1 MKRSLM
7 LGCAAT
13 LALAGCGSS
22 GGSSSSSTPSSTAA
36 PATNAAA
43 TTPATSAY
51 GGVSVLTKHG
61 KLGTILAAGPK
72 KLTVYLFQADSSGS
86 SACSGAC
93 AKAWPPVLS
102 TGSPVAASGA
112 LAGDLGT
119 IKRPDGTTQVTYA
132 GHPLYYFAGD
142 TSEGDAF
149 GQGSTAFGAGWY
161 VLTPS
166 GSAVGASTGGG
177 GGGTTTATSSGSG
190 GW

>member
-13 LALAGCGSS
+13 VALAGCGSS

-36 PATNAAA
+36 PATNAAV
-43 TTPATSAY
+43 TTPATSAG
-51 GGVSVLTKHG
+51 GGVTVLTKHG

-102 TGSPVAASGA
+102 TGSPAAASGA

-142 TSEGDAF
+142 KDEGDAY

-161 VLTPS
+161 VLAPS
-166 GSAVGASTGGG
+166 GSAVGASAGG
-177 GGGTTTATSSGSG
+177 GGGTTTGASSGGG